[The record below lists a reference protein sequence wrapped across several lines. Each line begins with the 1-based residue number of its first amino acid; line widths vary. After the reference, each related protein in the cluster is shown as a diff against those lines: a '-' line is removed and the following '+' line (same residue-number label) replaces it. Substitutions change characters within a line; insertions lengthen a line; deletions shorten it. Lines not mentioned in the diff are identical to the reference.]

1 MSTATQTTPEQTS
14 KKMMSN
20 GKMLSIDEIIGTL
33 KKMKEGV
40 KKQPGLMKTTYSYL
54 DAVSAYVERIASAK
68 DEGKWVASHGTQ
80 QPLEILEAMD
90 VRGLFN
96 EFWGVVSDIARLE
109 SVPEALSVSA
119 STGTP
124 TEVCSFFRNMDG
136 LMHAG
141 KWPRTDFFLYAT
153 SCCDNVKAFH
163 TLGRRYDIPSF
174 GLERSYFPYTAHAI
188 EHWKNEYK
196 RLIAFLE
203 EQTGKKMD
211 YDRLKEVVAKSYRLT
226 EIHLE
231 IDNLVANV
239 PCPLSPE
246 CFSGTLVAIRCW
258 PGTQRGI
265 DLVTELRDEL
275 KERVDKGIGA
285 IENERFRV
293 LWSSFT
299 PFYDPQQMTFMQ
311 QKYGAVSVADMLS
324 TWRVDENVE
333 ANWMLDPDD
342 PLGNLAYRTVLAPGN
357 CQYSSGIDVGT
368 VLSDKCRRFKVD
380 AAIFNNN
387 FGCKTGAG
395 YGPIIKDE
403 LMRQVKVPTLTLDC
417 DVLDHTFVSR
427 ADIESQMDSF
437 FESIETS
444 KAYKDRRNL
453 K

>member
-1 MSTATQTTPEQTS
+1 
-14 KKMMSN
+14 MSN
-20 GKMLSIDEIIGTL
+20 DKLVSIEDIIAGL
-33 KKMKEGV
+33 KKATEAV
-40 KKQPGLMKTTYSYL
+40 KKQPGLMKSTLGYL
-54 DAVSAYVERIASAK
+54 DVVSTYVERAATAK

-90 VRGLFN
+90 VRGIFN
-96 EFWGVVSDIARLE
+96 EFWGVVSDIVRLE

-141 KWPRTDFFLYAT
+141 KWPRSDFFLYAT

-174 GLERSYFPYTAHAI
+174 GLERSYFPYTTHAMK
-188 EHWKNEYK
+188 HWENEYK

-203 EQTGKKMD
+203 EQTGTKMD
-211 YDRLKEVVAKSYRLT
+211 YDRLKEVVARSYRLT
-226 EIHLE
+226 ELHLE
-231 IDNLVANV
+231 IDKLVANV

-246 CFSGTLVAIRCW
+246 CFSGTLVAIRLL
-258 PGTQRGI
+258 PGTQKAI
-265 DLVTELRDEL
+265 DFLTGLRDEL

-285 IENERFRV
+285 VKDERFRV

-299 PFYDPQQMTFMQ
+299 PFFDPTLMSFMQ

-333 ANWMLDPDD
+333 AKWMLDPDD
-342 PLGNLAYRTVLAPGN
+342 PIGNLAYRTVLAPGN
-357 CQYSSGIDVGT
+357 CQYSSGLDVGT
-368 VLSDKCRRFKVD
+368 VLSDKSRRFKVD

-417 DVLDHTFVSR
+417 DVLDHTFVSK
-427 ADIESQMDSF
+427 AEVESQMDSF
-437 FESIETS
+437 FEMLETS
-444 KAYKDRRNL
+444 KAYQDRRAIA
-453 K
+453 

>member
-1 MSTATQTTPEQTS
+1 
-14 KKMMSN
+14 MSN
-20 GKMLSIDEIIGTL
+20 DKMLSIEEIIGAL
-33 KKMKEGV
+33 KKAKAGV
-40 KKQPGLMKTTYSYL
+40 KKQPGLMKSTYGYL
-54 DAVSAYVERIASAK
+54 DVVSTYVERIAYAK

-90 VRGLFN
+90 VRGVFN
-96 EFWGVVSDIARLE
+96 EFWGVVSDIVRLE

-124 TEVCSFFRNMDG
+124 GEVCSFFRNMDG

-141 KWPRTDFFLYAT
+141 KWPRSDMFLYAA
-153 SCCDNVKAFH
+153 SVCDNVKSFH
-163 TLGRRYDIPSF
+163 TLGRRYGIPSF
-174 GLERSYFPYTAHAI
+174 GLERSYLPYTAHAI
-188 EHWKNEYK
+188 EFWKNEYK

-211 YDRLKEVVAKSYRLT
+211 YDRLKETVRLSYRLT
-226 EIHLE
+226 ELHIE
-231 IDNLVANV
+231 IDKLVANV

-246 CFSGTLVAIRCW
+246 CFSGTLVAIRLL
-258 PGTQRGI
+258 PGTQKGI
-265 DLVTELRDEL
+265 DFLTELRDEL
-275 KERVDKGIGA
+275 QERVDKGIGA

-299 PFYDPQQMTFMQ
+299 PFFDPTLMSFMQ

-324 TWRVDENVE
+324 TWRVDANLE

-357 CQYSSGIDVGT
+357 CQYSSGIDVGA
-368 VLSDKCRRFKVD
+368 VLSDKSRRFKVD

-387 FGCKTGAG
+387 WGCKTGAG

-403 LMRQVKVPTLTLDC
+403 LMRRVKVPTLTLHC
-417 DVLDHTFVSR
+417 DVLDHTFISR
-427 ADIESQMDSF
+427 AEVESQMDSF
-437 FESIETS
+437 FEMIEGS
-444 KAYKDRRNL
+444 KAYQERRVAA
-453 K
+453 

>member
-1 MSTATQTTPEQTS
+1 
-14 KKMMSN
+14 MSN
-20 GKMLSIDEIIGTL
+20 DKLVSIEDIIAGL
-33 KKMKEGV
+33 KKATEAV
-40 KKQPGLMKTTYSYL
+40 KKQPGLMKSTLGYL
-54 DAVSAYVERIASAK
+54 DVVSTYVERAATAK

-90 VRGLFN
+90 VRGIFN
-96 EFWGVVSDIARLE
+96 EFWGVVSDIVRLE

-141 KWPRTDFFLYAT
+141 KWPRSDFFLYAT

-174 GLERSYFPYTAHAI
+174 GLERSYFPYTTHAM

-203 EQTGKKMD
+203 EQTGTKMD
-211 YDRLKEVVAKSYRLT
+211 YDRLKEVVARSYRLT
-226 EIHLE
+226 ELHLE
-231 IDNLVANV
+231 IDKLVANV

-246 CFSGTLVAIRCW
+246 CFSGTLVAIRLL
-258 PGTQRGI
+258 PGTQKAI
-265 DLVTELRDEL
+265 DFLTGLRDEL

-285 IENERFRV
+285 VKDERFRV

-299 PFYDPQQMTFMQ
+299 PFFDPTLMSFMQ

-333 ANWMLDPDD
+333 AKWMLDPDD
-342 PLGNLAYRTVLAPGN
+342 PIGNLAYRTVLAPGN
-357 CQYSSGIDVGT
+357 CQYSSGLDVGT
-368 VLSDKCRRFKVD
+368 VLSDKSRRFKVD

-417 DVLDHTFVSR
+417 DVLDHTFVSK
-427 ADIESQMDSF
+427 AEVESQMDSF
-437 FESIETS
+437 FEMLETS
-444 KAYKDRRNL
+444 KAYQDRRAIA
-453 K
+453 